1 MFQIFFKSN
10 NSFEGILQE
19 EKTILVLRKHPL
31 FFYLPIFFFFFL
43 ILLVFAIIQ
52 FFSSSDFFI
61 KFSSLIWFLYAV
73 FCSIL
78 WLALFINLMIYSLS
92 VLILTNKR
100 LIQIETKG
108 LFNYERNDLEL
119 FRIQDVSIEIR
130 GILASFL
137 NFGDILVQTAG
148 TEVKFYFS
156 SLPNPLKIKEDIF
169 KIKNKF
175 INYSGLNER

>member
-1 MFQIFFKSN
+1 
-10 NSFEGILQE
+10 
-19 EKTILVLRKHPL
+19 
-31 FFYLPIFFFFFL
+31 
-43 ILLVFAIIQ
+43 
-52 FFSSSDFFI
+52 
-61 KFSSLIWFLYAV
+61 
-73 FCSIL
+73 
-78 WLALFINLMIYSLS
+78 MIYSLS

-156 SLPNPLKIKEDIF
+156 SFPNPLKIKEDIF